1 MKALIADTLSRRF
14 VRFALS
20 GGTAA
25 AVNIGSRVVFSNF
38 MSFDVAIVA
47 AYGMGMTTAYV
58 LMKTFVFDPTG
69 RGVPSEYARF
79 IAVNLIAL
87 AQVLI
92 VSIGLADFAFPALT
106 ITYHPELLAHIIGVL
121 SPLVT
126 SYILHSRITFSKWS
140 STHKEGHEPG

>member
-1 MKALIADTLSRRF
+1 MTALIADTLSLRF

-25 AVNIGSRVVFSNF
+25 VVNIVSRVVFSHF
-38 MSFDVAIVA
+38 ISFDIAIIA
-47 AYGMGMTTAYV
+47 AYGMGMTTAYI
-58 LMKTFVFDPTG
+58 LMKAFVFDATG
-69 RGVPSEYARF
+69 RAVPSEYARF
-79 IAVNLIAL
+79 FAVNLIAL

-92 VSIGLADFAFPALT
+92 VSVGLADFAFPALSM
-106 ITYHPELLAHIIGVL
+106 TYRPELLAHIIGVL

-140 STHKEGHEPG
+140 GPHAS